1 MKIPANYQAS
11 YQTVQQAMT
20 PTTAKTTELG
30 KISLQQLSQN
40 VGANVLENITRQ
52 ARTDIFS
59 QPPVLRY
66 GVILPAPSESSTMTP
81 MYGVALPPADSPA
94 SQSPPGPSIVM
105 RYGISIPPSAPGTPA
120 GGTAATLPPAPGLG
134 GIIGHVVAQGP
145 NRLEG
150 LVRETM
156 ADLQQVDPGSLDPQ
170 QKTAFDLLQDVY
182 KLIQELVSE
191 MIQLSQMLQSR
202 LGGMGRQ

>member
-1 MKIPANYQAS
+1 MKIPGNYQAS

-20 PTTAKTTELG
+20 PATTKTAELG
-30 KISLQQLSQN
+30 KLSLQEISRN

-59 QPPVLRY
+59 EPPVLRY
-66 GVILPAPSESSTMTP
+66 GVILPAPPQTGNMVP
-81 MYGVALPPADSPA
+81 MYGVIMPPGDLPAGQPA
-94 SQSPPGPSIVM
+94 PGPSIVM
-105 RYGISIPPSAPGTPA
+105 RYGISIPPAPGTPA
-120 GGTAATLPPAPGLG
+120 GTGAPTAPPAPGLG

-156 ADLQQVDPGSLDPQ
+156 GDLKQVDPGALDPQ
-170 QKTAFDLLQDVY
+170 QQSQFDLLQDVY
-182 KLIQELVSE
+182 KLIEELLSE
-191 MIQLSQMLQSR
+191 MIQLCQMLQSR
-202 LGGMGRQ
+202 LGGMGRS